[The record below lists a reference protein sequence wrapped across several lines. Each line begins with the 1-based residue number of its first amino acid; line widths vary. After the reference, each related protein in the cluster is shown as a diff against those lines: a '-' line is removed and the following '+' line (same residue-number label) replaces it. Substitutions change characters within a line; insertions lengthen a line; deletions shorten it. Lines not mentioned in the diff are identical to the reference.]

1 MMVALGEL
9 TTQYPVRGAF
19 VHHATRFLDPSIG
32 FALGYNYYYSWAVRR
47 SCGRASSV
55 TRTTADSRRPP
66 TGHHPDRGAFLLLLH
81 RRVEPF

>member
-47 SCGRASSV
+47 LPLETQG
-55 TRTTADSRRPP
+55 DELD
-66 TGHHPDRGAFLLLLH
+66 G
-81 RRVEPF
+81 